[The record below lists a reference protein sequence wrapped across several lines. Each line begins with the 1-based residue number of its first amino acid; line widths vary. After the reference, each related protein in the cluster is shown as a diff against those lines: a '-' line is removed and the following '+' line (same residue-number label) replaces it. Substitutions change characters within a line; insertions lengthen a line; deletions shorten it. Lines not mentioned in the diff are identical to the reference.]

1 MGWQSMVAA
10 TMVNHVCATK
20 QATLKKKSAIPQE
33 SARAGL
39 EDDSQADNMVT
50 DSGTDMT
57 TRSGLSIE
65 AGGMVSG
72 KELLTCVCGW
82 SKVTSVR
89 GLRIHQGKMRCLSE
103 GVQGPHIEQYFE
115 QNCLSQS
122 AEVQRQVT
130 CHSPQDI
137 NTFDTREANLST
149 EGVEDEGGVDRSKA
163 KGKQMGREKGIGQRS
178 KVKWPGTGDKMAW
191 RSINDDLKGMLEGLK
206 GTAESKLNR
215 LGKVIYDYGMARFGV
230 VQRNVKCQDVVKSRR
245 QVEIEKL
252 VKESRLLRKKW
263 KKGNEAEREGIELLQ
278 EELRSKLVKLRRA
291 EAMRKRR
298 KKKERARIEFFRDP
312 FRFVKSLFSK
322 EKSGNLKVGKRE
334 LEEHFKSVYT
344 EKERSS
350 DLDLPA
356 DMPPLGDIEWKM
368 DVNPPRWSEVQ
379 EVVKAAKAG
388 SAPGPNGVPYR
399 SYKSAPDV
407 LKFLWKLMAIVWKKG
422 IIPKE
427 WHRAGGVL
435 IPKEKDSVAI
445 DQFRPISLLN
455 VEGKIF
461 FSVVARRLA
470 TYLKR
475 NNLIDTSVQ
484 KAGIAGFSGCIEHN
498 SMIWHQIQ
506 TARAEKKDLHVV
518 FLDLANAFGSVPH
531 ALLWKAFNFFRVPE
545 EISRLVK
552 AYFED
557 IQFCF
562 SVGEC
567 VTSWQ
572 RLEIGIMAGCTI
584 SLLAFTMAMEVIIRA
599 SKWVVGG
606 ERLHDGTRLPPVRAF
621 MDDMTTLTTTV
632 PCTRRLLG
640 KLNDNLRLA
649 RMKVKPSKS
658 RSVSIVKGKLI
669 QERFMMEGEVIPSI
683 LEKPIKS
690 LGRWYTAA
698 LNDKEQVEG
707 LRTEMVEAINRID
720 KSFLPGKLKLWCL
733 QFGLLPRLRW
743 PLTVYDIPIS
753 EVERLERVM
762 SKAIRTWL
770 GVPRCLSSVAWCGRG
785 MLELPLTS
793 LVEEFKCAKV
803 GREMQLLGSKDGLVK
818 ATAPVTRSGRKWNA
832 REATQA
838 ARRALEH
845 RDVVGQVQNGRAGLG
860 LGDSW
865 KAFGKATSPEKRH
878 MVTGFIREQ
887 EEEARRAKAA
897 GQSKQG
903 QWMRWESVEKR
914 RITWRELWGLDTGRI
929 KFLLGATYDVLP
941 TPQNLAQWVGEDPSC
956 KLCAGSG
963 TLKHILSACKVS
975 LSQGHYTWRHNQVLR
990 SLAGALDKKRLE
1002 VNNMPVVGCS
1012 RVITFVREGQHS
1024 GETAQCLKTAGKW
1037 ANARDWKLLVDVG
1050 SKLQIPECILV
1061 TTLRP
1066 DVVLYSESKRIV
1078 YFIELTVPF
1087 EDEVDGAYE
1096 RKRLKYTDLVAEV
1109 RERGWQAYI
1118 RPVEV
1123 GTRGFVAKSATRLLS
1138 EFGIR
1143 GRVLRTVLKELS
1155 DVAERSSQWLW
1166 FRRAE
1171 AVWGRE

>member
-1 MGWQSMVAA
+1 
-10 TMVNHVCATK
+10 MVNHVCATK
-20 QATLKKKSAIPQE
+20 QATLRKRKAIPQE
-33 SARAGL
+33 SARAGV
-39 EDDSQADNMVT
+39 EDDSQADNMVMEF
-50 DSGTDMT
+50 GTDMT

-65 AGGMVSG
+65 AGGVVGG

-89 GLRIHQGKMRCLSE
+89 GLRIHQGKMRCLGE
-103 GVQGPHIEQYFE
+103 GVQGPRIEQYVV
-115 QNCLSQS
+115 QNCSSQS

-130 CHSPQDI
+130 YHSSQDI
-137 NTFDTREANLST
+137 NTFVTVEANSST
-149 EGVEDEGGVDRSKA
+149 EGVEEGGDDRPKA
-163 KGKQMGREKGIGQRS
+163 SGKQMGREKGIGQRS
-178 KVKWPGTGDKMAW
+178 KVKWPGTGDKTAW
-191 RSINDDLKGMLEGLK
+191 RSINDDLKGMLAGLK

-215 LGKVIYDYGMARFGV
+215 LGKVIYDYGVARFGV
-230 VQRNVKCQDVVKSRR
+230 VQRNGKGQDLVKSRR
-245 QVEIEKL
+245 QVEIETL
-252 VKESRLLRKKW
+252 VKESRQLRKQW
-263 KKGNEAEREGIELLQ
+263 KKGSEAEREGIEFLQ
-278 EELRSKLVKLRRA
+278 DELKSKLVKLRRA

-298 KKKERARIEFFRDP
+298 KKKERARVAFYRDP
-312 FRFVKSLFSK
+312 FRFVKTLFSK
-322 EKSGNLKVGKRE
+322 EKSGNLKVGKKE
-334 LEEHFKSVYT
+334 VEEYFRNVYT
-344 EKERSS
+344 EEERSS
-350 DLDLPA
+350 DLYLPA
-356 DMPPLGDIEWKM
+356 DIPPLGEVEWKM
-368 DVNPPRWSEVQ
+368 DSNPPRWSEVQ
-379 EVVKAAKAG
+379 EVVKGAKAG

-399 SYKSAPDV
+399 VYKSAPDV

-427 WHRAGGVL
+427 WRRAGGVL

-445 DQFRPISLLN
+445 EQFRPISLLN

-470 TYLKR
+470 AYLKG
-475 NNLIDTSVQ
+475 NKLIDTSVQ
-484 KAGIAGFSGCIEHN
+484 KAGISGFSGCIEHN

-506 TARAEKKDLHVV
+506 SARAEKRDLHVV

-531 ALLWKAFNFFRVPE
+531 ELLWKAFEFFQVPD
-545 EISRLVK
+545 EITRLVK

-562 SVGEC
+562 STGEF

-584 SLLAFTMAMEVIIRA
+584 SPLAFTMAMEVIIRA

-606 ERLHDGTRLPPVRAF
+606 ERLHNGTRLPPIRAF

-632 PCTRRLLG
+632 PCTRRLLE

-658 RSVSIVKGKLI
+658 RSVSIVKGKLK

-683 LEKPIKS
+683 QEKSVKS

-698 LNDKEQVEG
+698 LNDKEQVVE
-707 LRTEMVEAINRID
+707 LRKDMVEAINRID

-733 QFGLLPRLRW
+733 QFGLLPRIRW

-762 SKAIRTWL
+762 NKAIRKWL

-785 MLELPLTS
+785 VLELPLTS

-818 ATAPVTRSGRKWNA
+818 ATAPVTRSGRKWNS

-838 ARRALEH
+838 AKRALEH
-845 RDVVGQVQNGRAGLG
+845 KDVVGQVQTGRAGLG
-860 LGDSW
+860 SGDCW
-865 KAFGKATSPEKRH
+865 KSFRKATSPERRR

-887 EEEARRAKAA
+887 EEEVRRAKAA

-903 QWMRWESVEKR
+903 QWMRWENVEKR
-914 RITWRELWGLDTGRI
+914 RITWRELWALDAGRI

-941 TPQNLAQWVGEDPSC
+941 TPQNLGQWVGEDPSC

-975 LSQGHYTWRHNQVLR
+975 LSQGRYTWRHNQVLR
-990 SLAGALDKKRLE
+990 TLAGALDKKRLE
-1002 VNNMPVVGCS
+1002 VNNMSMGSFS
-1012 RVITFVREGQHS
+1012 RVITFVREGQRS
-1024 GETAQCLKTAGKW
+1024 GETAKCLKADGRW
-1037 ANARDWKLLVDVG
+1037 VDARDWKLLVDVG
-1050 SKLQIPECILV
+1050 SKLQVPECIVV

-1096 RKRLKYTDLVAEV
+1096 RKRLKYADLVAEV

-1123 GTRGFVAKSATRLLS
+1123 GARGFVAKSTTRLLA
-1138 EFGIR
+1138 EFGFR
-1143 GRVLRTVLKELS
+1143 GRVLRTVVKELS
-1155 DVAERSSQWLW
+1155 EVAERSSQWLW
-1166 FRRAE
+1166 VRRADSR
-1171 AVWGRE
+1171 WGRECV